1 VINTSFEAIEKLLN
15 QTKVLKPKVGEV
27 KKQVVASVKSAAS
40 SANMADE
47 VQKQS
52 DLLSK
57 RIAKLE
63 QK

>member
-1 VINTSFEAIEKLLN
+1 M
-15 QTKVLKPKVGEV
+15 
-27 KKQVVASVKSAAS
+27 KKQVADLVKSAAPL
-40 SANMADE
+40 AHKADE

-52 DLLSK
+52 DLLAK